1 MNKFEKFNN
10 EIKTYFRSE
19 VVTNLS
25 PSTSHRSRCEFSY
38 YDNHYAMHGPNKKL
52 LLKSFPSAAS
62 CIKKVMP
69 RLIKEI
75 NNSSELNERLFQINF
90 RSNKDN
96 KVMVTLIY
104 HKKINESLIALINNL
119 SKKYDLLLIARSKN
133 FVYST
138 NQMYLDNLIDGY
150 INYQTDN
157 CFIEKVSKM
166 VINPKDLLEIYCGV
180 GTFTLSLSKIF
191 SKVFATENNRSAIKC
206 LKKAMNENQI
216 HNIMHARLSAE
227 EVCDAFHG
235 KKFFRLN
242 EIDINNLS
250 KKYDLLLIARSKN
263 FVYSTNQMYL
273 DNLIDGYINYQ
284 TDNCFYSIQS
294 IKSLFLSGLSEKLE
308 QTESMQKSEGLNLPE
323 SKLPPTATFKIK

>member
-52 LLKSFPSAAS
+52 LLKSFPLAVS

-69 RLIKEI
+69 LLIKEI

-119 SKKYDLLLIARSKN
+119 SRKYDLLLIARSKN

-157 CFIEKVSKM
+157 CFYQPNKFLLEMMIEKVSEM

-206 LKKAMNENQI
+206 LKKAMYKNQI

-242 EIDINNLS
+242 EIDINNLDIS
-250 KKYDLLLIARSKN
+250 HVLVDPPRSGLTNEVIDLIKN
-263 FVYSTNQMYL
+263 FKNIIYISCNPETYL
-273 DNLIDGYINYQ
+273 RD
-284 TDNCFYSIQS
+284 
-294 IKSLFLSGLSEKLE
+294 IKKLKNHKLKNVEIFDQFPNTEHLEIVSLLE
-308 QTESMQKSEGLNLPE
+308 AS
-323 SKLPPTATFKIK
+323 

>member
-119 SKKYDLLLIARSKN
+119 SKKYDLLLIARSKK
-133 FVYST
+133 F
-138 NQMYLDNLIDGY
+138 
-150 INYQTDN
+150 
-157 CFIEKVSKM
+157 C
-166 VINPKDLLEIYCGV
+166 
-180 GTFTLSLSKIF
+180 IF
-191 SKVFATENNRSAIKC
+191 N
-206 LKKAMNENQI
+206 
-216 HNIMHARLSAE
+216 
-227 EVCDAFHG
+227 
-235 KKFFRLN
+235 
-242 EIDINNLS
+242 
-250 KKYDLLLIARSKN
+250 
-263 FVYSTNQMYL
+263 
-273 DNLIDGYINYQ
+273 
-284 TDNCFYSIQS
+284 
-294 IKSLFLSGLSEKLE
+294 
-308 QTESMQKSEGLNLPE
+308 
-323 SKLPPTATFKIK
+323 

>member
-52 LLKSFPSAAS
+52 LLKSFPLAAS

-119 SKKYDLLLIARSKN
+119 SKKYDLILIARSKN

-157 CFIEKVSKM
+157 CFYQPNKFLLEMMIEKVSEM

-242 EIDINNLS
+242 EININSLDISHVLVDPPRSGLTNEVI
-250 KKYDLLLIARSKN
+250 DLIKN
-263 FVYSTNQMYL
+263 FKNIIYISCNPETYL
-273 DNLIDGYINYQ
+273 RD
-284 TDNCFYSIQS
+284 IQKLKNHKLKKVE
-294 IKSLFLSGLSEKLE
+294 IFDQFPNTEHLEIVSLLE
-308 QTESMQKSEGLNLPE
+308 AS
-323 SKLPPTATFKIK
+323 

>member
-38 YDNHYAMHGPNKKL
+38 YDNHYAMHGTNKKL

-138 NQMYLDNLIDGY
+138 NQM
-150 INYQTDN
+150 
-157 CFIEKVSKM
+157 
-166 VINPKDLLEIYCGV
+166 
-180 GTFTLSLSKIF
+180 LSL
-191 SKVFATENNRSAIKC
+191 
-206 LKKAMNENQI
+206 I
-216 HNIMHARLSAE
+216 HI
-227 EVCDAFHG
+227 
-235 KKFFRLN
+235 
-242 EIDINNLS
+242 
-250 KKYDLLLIARSKN
+250 
-263 FVYSTNQMYL
+263 
-273 DNLIDGYINYQ
+273 
-284 TDNCFYSIQS
+284 
-294 IKSLFLSGLSEKLE
+294 
-308 QTESMQKSEGLNLPE
+308 
-323 SKLPPTATFKIK
+323 